1 MTIAA
6 PPIKCVVWD
15 LDETLWRGVLG
26 EGDDVT
32 LASAAREAVIALDAR
47 GILQSIASRSDPALA
62 EPRLAALGLLDY
74 FLSPKIG
81 WSEKTASLEA
91 IARELDIPLD
101 AFLFIDDDAFERDAV
116 RFAHPEV
123 RCLDAAAIP
132 TLLDR
137 PELTPLHLTEDG
149 RQRRQMY
156 QRQALSRREE
166 EAFVGPRIEYL
177 RTLGMT
183 LTIAPATDADLERA
197 AELTVR
203 THQLNTTGLTFSA
216 EELSAL
222 ARSPEHRLLICKLS
236 DRHGDHGRIGLVLLA
251 ARPSLWSIKLLLM
264 SCRVLSRNLGA
275 TLIAYLL
282 RAARGAGVRLE
293 AEMVPTERNRRMMI
307 TYRFAGFRRVREEG
321 ERVVLEHDLQ
331 AIPEYPDHLTVRG

>member
-1 MTIAA
+1 MAA
-6 PPIKCVVWD
+6 ATPIKCVVWD

-26 EGDDVT
+26 EGDEVT
-32 LASAAREAVIALDAR
+32 LSPPAHAAVLALDER
-47 GILQSIASRSDPALA
+47 GILQSIASRSNPAVAL
-62 EPRLAALGLLDY
+62 ERLAALGLLDY
-74 FLSPKIG
+74 FLSPQIG
-81 WSEKTASLEA
+81 WSEKTASLEI
-91 IARELDIPLD
+91 IARELDLSLD

-123 RCLDAAAIP
+123 RCAGADALP

-137 PELTPLHLTEDG
+137 PDLKPLHLTEDG

-166 EAFVGPRIEYL
+166 AAFTGPKIEYL

-183 LTIAPATDADLERA
+183 LTIAPATDDDLDRA
-197 AELTVR
+197 AELTRR

-216 EELSAL
+216 AELAAL
-222 ARSPEHRLLICKLS
+222 ARSPEHRLWICKLT
-236 DRHGDHGRIGLVLLA
+236 DRHGDHGRIGLVLVEA
-251 ARPSLWSIKLLLM
+251 GRELWTIKLLLM

-282 RAARGAGVRLE
+282 RAARSAGVRLE
-293 AEMVPTERNRRMMI
+293 AEMVPTDRNRGMMI

-321 ERVVLEHDLQ
+321 GRVLLEHDLEVL
-331 AIPEYPDHLTVRG
+331 PEIPDHVTVRG